1 VTTFTLRDHD
11 LRQAEEELTGAT
23 IRHEAAL
30 RLAMETLPRD
40 CFRSEAGA

>member
-1 VTTFTLRDHD
+1 MIASFREMD
-11 LRQAEEELTGAT
+11 LRAAEETLTGGCL
-23 IRHEAAL
+23 RHEAAL